1 MLEAMLRVAAERGY
15 AHTTIAEVSER
26 AGVGEAEFDGMFESR
41 EECFLQAYDAAIDV
55 LAAHVQAAFTAEAEK
70 DWPERVKAGLCALV
84 ELLATEPEIARMA
97 IVEVSTAGPDA
108 KDRYH
113 VTLERFT
120 PFFEEG
126 RAYAKGGERLPA
138 DTGRFAVGAVGSMI
152 FDEIRA
158 GRAAELRRVLPD
170 LVFAFLMPYLGSAQA
185 EREMK
190 RIL

>member
-1 MLEAMLRVAAERGY
+1 MLRVASARGY
-15 AHTTIAEVSER
+15 AHTTVAEVLER

-41 EECFLQAYDAAIDV
+41 EDCFLQAYDAAIDV
-55 LAAHVQAAFTAEAEK
+55 LAAHVQAAFNAEAEK

-84 ELLATEPEIARMA
+84 ELLATEPDIARMA
-97 IVEVSTAGPDA
+97 IVDVSTVGPDA

-126 RAYAKGGERLPA
+126 RAYAEGGEKLPPETA
-138 DTGRFAVGAVGSMI
+138 RFAVGGVGSMI

-158 GRAAELRRVLPD
+158 GRAAELRRILPD
-170 LVFAFLMPYLGSAQA
+170 LVFAFLMPYLGSEGA

-190 RIL
+190 RILD